1 MPSPTA
7 VAHVLYGE
15 DAPTLKDRL
24 EAFLAEHTD
33 PADVG
38 LNLTR
43 LDAAATAADIEAAAG
58 ALPFMADL
66 RVVLVENLTASAG
79 GRTVIDALP
88 EMLPRLPDWARVVF
102 AETHLK
108 SDSRQAAAR
117 SKALKKL
124 INAVEG
130 DPRGRVQAFAL
141 PQERERPRWIM
152 ERARSRGG
160 EIEPQAA
167 ALLAHR
173 IGEDLTLADME
184 LAKLSTYAAGR
195 AISAEDVERLT
206 PYSPEASIFEMV
218 DALGQ
223 RQGEKALTLVRQ
235 LLDDGDDPLRIY
247 GMIIRQYRLLLM
259 VREQLDRGQ
268 TPATMEK
275 TIGVKG
281 WLARKLAGQAGYYS
295 LDLLERIYRKLL
307 EIDLDMKTGQMD
319 PVLALETLITTLA
332 GRG

>member
-7 VAHVLYGE
+7 VTHVLYGE
-15 DAPTLKDRL
+15 DAPSLKDRL
-24 EAFLAEHTD
+24 DAFLAEHTD
-33 PADVG
+33 ASDGG
-38 LNLTR
+38 LNLARFDST
-43 LDAAATAADIEAAAG
+43 ATAADIEAAAA
-58 ALPFMADL
+58 ALPFLADV
-66 RVVLVENLTASAG
+66 RVVLVENLTASVG
-79 GRTVIDALP
+79 GRTAIESLP
-88 EMLPRLPDWARVVF
+88 EVLPRLPDWARVVF
-102 AETHLK
+102 VETHLK

-117 SKALKKL
+117 GKALKKL

-130 DPRGRVQAFAL
+130 DPRGRVQQFSL
-141 PQERERPRWIM
+141 PEERDRPRWIV
-152 ERARSRGG
+152 ERARSRGA

-167 ALLAHR
+167 ALLSYR
-173 IGEDLTLADME
+173 IGDDLTLADSE
-184 LAKLSTYAAGR
+184 LAKLATYAADR

-259 VREQLDRGQ
+259 VKEQLDKGQ

-275 TIGVKG
+275 AIGVKG
-281 WLARKLAGQAGYYS
+281 WLARKLAAQAGHYS

-307 EIDLDMKTGQMD
+307 EIDLDVKTGQMD
-319 PVLALETLITTLA
+319 PALALETLITTLA